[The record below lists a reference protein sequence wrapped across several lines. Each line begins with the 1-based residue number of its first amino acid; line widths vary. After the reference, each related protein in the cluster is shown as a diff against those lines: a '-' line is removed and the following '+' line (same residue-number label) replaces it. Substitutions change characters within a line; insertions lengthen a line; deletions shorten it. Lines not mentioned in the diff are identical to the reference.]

1 MFIGQFVPLLVVLI
15 VVTVVVYAVVVRR
28 RQEGAHEPDLGIGVV
43 RRLYFYIVSFV
54 ALMMAA
60 NGLVQIG
67 QYVLDELFGGV
78 VISPSKTR
86 LAIGA
91 SLLIV
96 SLPLWALH
104 WRIVQGHVRELPAE
118 RRSVIR
124 KFYSYLVLGIAVA
137 LSFPAAIDLVQWAFR
152 VDRFDG
158 YDWAALV
165 VWAVVWGFHWSVEAA
180 EGQPTGDT
188 LGVRRLY
195 LYLASLV
202 ALVVVAIGAGRIL
215 NVVFREAYDVLFSVP
230 VLLRGEPG
238 LWQRPL
244 REGLSW
250 VLVGGVG
257 WGAHWLYFA
266 RRDYGSVF
274 RQVYLYIF
282 AVLGGV
288 VTFLVSLGFI
298 LFGTLVWL
306 MGVPSEEVTAEHF
319 RFLPGSLAA
328 LVIGAV
334 LGVYHWM
341 TVRQEAQVSAV
352 EAVGARRSYAYIMSA
367 LGLGALVVAVVTLV
381 DMSLSAL
388 AESGRTVVT
397 GPDIWRNQL
406 AAVITLGIL
415 GAPIWGYYWWRVVQ
429 RQVEAGGVEER
440 VAIARRVYIFAA
452 LGVGALALLGSVSF
466 VLFVFLRDWLETD
479 LGMETLRTT
488 KTAIGIAAAVAV
500 FLPYHWGVYRED
512 RRAEGVQPVPERRIA
527 RKEVSVLVNEGGEAL
542 VRDLEAVLGYRVIV
556 LRWADPGA
564 AAPQLAA
571 EGLQDLAQR
580 INAASGS
587 RVLVV
592 PDTAGVRVLSYN

>member
-1 MFIGQFVPLLVVLI
+1 MFKQFWPLLILLI
-15 VVTVVVYAVVVRR
+15 VVTVVVYAVVVWR
-28 RQEGAHEPDLGIGVV
+28 RQEGGGEPDLGIGVV
-43 RRLYFYIVSFV
+43 RRLYFYVVSFV

-60 NGLVQIG
+60 NGVVQIG
-67 QYVLDELFGGV
+67 QYVLDDLFGGV

-96 SLPLWALH
+96 GLPLWALH

-124 KFYSYLVLGIAVA
+124 KFYNYLVLGVAVA
-137 LSFPAAIDLVQWAFR
+137 FSFPAAIDLVQWAFR
-152 VDRFDG
+152 VDRFEG

-165 VWAVVWGFHWSVEAA
+165 TWAVVWGFHWSVEAA
-180 EGQPTGDT
+180 EGQPTRDT

-195 LYLASLV
+195 LYLVSLV

-215 NVVFREAYDVLFSVP
+215 DVVFQEAYDVLFSVP
-230 VLLRGEPG
+230 LLLRGEPG

-306 MGVPSEEVTAEHF
+306 MGVPSEEVAAEHF

-334 LGVYHWM
+334 LGAYHWVV
-341 TVRQEAQVSAV
+341 VRREAQVSAE
-352 EAVGARRSYAYIMSA
+352 EAMGARRSYAYILSA

-381 DMSLSAL
+381 DLSLGVL
-388 AESGRTVVT
+388 AESGRTVVS

-415 GAPIWGYYWWRVVQ
+415 GAPIWGYFWWRVVQ
-429 RQVEAGGVEER
+429 RQVRAGTVEER
-440 VAIARRVYIFAA
+440 LATARRVFIFAA

-466 VLFVFLRDWLETD
+466 VLFVFLRDWLEAD

-488 KTAIGIAAAVAV
+488 KTAIGIVAAVAV

-512 RRAEGVQPVPERRIA
+512 RRAEGPRPVPERRVV
-527 RKEVSVLVNEGGEAL
+527 RKEVSVLVSEGGEAL
-542 VRDLEAVLGYRVIV
+542 VRDLEAVLGYRVIA

-580 INAASGS
+580 INATSGS